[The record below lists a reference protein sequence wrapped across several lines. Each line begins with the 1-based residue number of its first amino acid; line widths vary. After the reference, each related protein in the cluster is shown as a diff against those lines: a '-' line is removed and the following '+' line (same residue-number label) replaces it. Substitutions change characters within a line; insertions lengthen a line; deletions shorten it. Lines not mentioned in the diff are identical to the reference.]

1 MTEQQTP
8 HEQFKIAINALAGL
22 MEVSR
27 NRLFDN
33 APTYGRS
40 THWMRERYYGRASVS
55 LSDVDFIRMLAFN
68 RGDKEKIGNILLLRM
83 HENAVL
89 AFCTYCDGGDDP
101 KKATCWDRTCPL
113 RPVSPL
119 PLRQEGR
126 KRRLSSRGAAQTAN
140 SPTRHSR
147 ADRKREGQ
155 HLSRS
160 TNTVRNAKV
169 RAWIDSALVALNLLN
184 WTVTLADDVA
194 DIDAW
199 ADIEPHQDA
208 ATATLRLSND
218 FWKKS
223 KEEKRNILTHELLH
237 LAFARQDQLVEN
249 LAEPLGKLVWSVFE
263 PQYDNATERTVDHI
277 ARLIAPSLP
286 PVE

>member
-1 MTEQQTP
+1 MTQEPTN
-8 HEQFKIAINALAGL
+8 HEQFKTIINALAGL
-22 MEVSR
+22 LKISR
-27 NRLFDN
+27 NKLFDN
-33 APTYGRS
+33 APKYGRT
-40 THWMRERYYGRASVS
+40 THWMRERYYGRAT
-55 LSDVDFIRMLAFN
+55 VDFSDIEWARALAFGK
-68 RGDKEKIGNILLLRM
+68 GDTEQTSKMVLLAA
-83 HENAVL
+83 HQKAVL

-101 KKATCWDRTCPL
+101 AEATCWDRTCPL
-113 RPVSPL
+113 RIVSPL
-119 PLRQEGR
+119 PLRDDAN
-126 KRRLSSRGAAQTAN
+126 KRRLSSRGAAQTAVRP
-140 SPTRHSR
+140 SRHSQANR
-147 ADRKREGQ
+147 EREGQ

-160 TNTVRNAKV
+160 TNTARNAKV

-249 LAEPLGKLVWSVFE
+249 LAEPLG
-263 PQYDNATERTVDHI
+263 
-277 ARLIAPSLP
+277 
-286 PVE
+286 